1 MRNGVPYGVKFIS
14 RFFLEIV
21 PAVLAAVI
29 GGFLFAHYYTSS
41 PGREQGAIAGVSAI
55 PADGR
60 AAMVDEEHAQLV
72 DFLKRGRE
80 AAKPGDAATGPAAPA
95 KPRSAA
101 TKDAASKDSVV
112 RLRRAPV
119 SLVADGQ
126 QKPQPV
132 VVGTSGP
139 LPSAQPGRVASNP
152 VPPADIPNVSPPTM
166 AAQTVPPEA
175 AAPERAPGDDKQTGV
190 FGSVLSKA
198 SEIKD
203 KAIEISRVRDA
214 IDFVRDIPGRVLP
227 PRDKASDTT
236 APGTPQRFSEKS
248 PE

>member
-21 PAVLAAVI
+21 PPVLAAVI
-29 GGFLFAHYYTSS
+29 GAFLFAHYYAGSAG
-41 PGREQGAIAGVSAI
+41 PEQGAISAVSAV

-72 DFLKRGRE
+72 DFLRHGRE
-80 AAKPGDAATGPAAPA
+80 AAKPGDAATGTAAPA

-101 TKDAASKDSVV
+101 AKESVV
-112 RLRRAPV
+112 KVRRAPL

-126 QKPQPV
+126 AKPQPV
-132 VVGTSGP
+132 VVTTSGP
-139 LPSAQPGRVASNP
+139 LASAQPGRVASNP
-152 VPPADIPNVSPPTM
+152 VPPADIPNVLPQ
-166 AAQTVPPEA
+166 AV
-175 AAPERAPGDDKQTGV
+175 AAPTVRPETAATEQPGV
-190 FGSVLSKA
+190 FGSMLSKA

-203 KAIEISRVRDA
+203 KAIEFSRVREA

-227 PRDKASDTT
+227 PRDKASEA
-236 APGTPQRFSEKS
+236 APPGAPQRFSETS
-248 PE
+248 PQ

>member
-21 PAVLAAVI
+21 PPVLAAVI
-29 GGFLFAHYYTSS
+29 GGFLFAHYYTGSS
-41 PGREQGAIAGVSAI
+41 GPEQGAIAAI

-60 AAMVDEEHAQLV
+60 AALVDEEHAQLV
-72 DFLKRGRE
+72 DFLKHGRE

-101 TKDAASKDSVV
+101 AKEVAKESVV
-112 RLRRAPV
+112 KVRRAPV

-132 VVGTSGP
+132 VVTTSGP
-139 LPSAQPGRVASNP
+139 LASAQPGRVASNP
-152 VPPADIPNVSPPTM
+152 VPPADIPNVLPQAT
-166 AAQTVPPEA
+166 AAQTVPPETA
-175 AAPERAPGDDKQTGV
+175 ASERAPGGEQTGV
-190 FGSVLSKA
+190 FGSMLSKA

-203 KAIEISRVRDA
+203 KAIEISRVREA

-227 PRDKASDTT
+227 PRDKASDAST
-236 APGTPQRFSEKS
+236 PGAPQRFSETS
-248 PE
+248 PQ

>member
-1 MRNGVPYGVKFIS
+1 MRNGVPYGLKFIS

-21 PAVLAAVI
+21 PPVLAAVI
-29 GGFLFAHYYTSS
+29 GGFLFAHYYAGS
-41 PGREQGAIAGVSAI
+41 PGPEQSAI
-55 PADGR
+55 SAISAVPADGR

-72 DFLKRGRE
+72 DFLRHGRE

-101 TKDAASKDSVV
+101 AKEAAAKESVV
-112 RLRRAPV
+112 KVRRAPL

-126 QKPQPV
+126 AKPQPV
-132 VVGTSGP
+132 VVTTSGP
-139 LPSAQPGRVASNP
+139 LASAQPGRVASNP
-152 VPPADIPNVSPPTM
+152 VPPADIPNVSLPAT
-166 AAQTVPPEA
+166 
-175 AAPERAPGDDKQTGV
+175 AAPTARPETAASEQPGV
-190 FGSVLSKA
+190 FGSMLSKA

-203 KAIEISRVRDA
+203 KAIEFSRVREA

-227 PRDKASDTT
+227 PRDKASDATP
-236 APGTPQRFSEKS
+236 PGAPQRFSQTS